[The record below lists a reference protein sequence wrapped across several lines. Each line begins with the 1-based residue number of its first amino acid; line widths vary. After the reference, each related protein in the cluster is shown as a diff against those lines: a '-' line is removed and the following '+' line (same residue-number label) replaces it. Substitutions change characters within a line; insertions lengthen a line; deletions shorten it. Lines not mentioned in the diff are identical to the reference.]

1 VGVAIVLCIS
11 YGACCVAFR
20 VFLSPSQRV
29 SSPFYRSRGRR
40 ITILSCS
47 FYLGEEGADR
57 SVHQSGPTAV
67 AGVSFIDLLAML
79 HETCGLQSVSRTF
92 AWILEYLKPQLDV

>member
-1 VGVAIVLCIS
+1 
-11 YGACCVAFR
+11 
-20 VFLSPSQRV
+20 
-29 SSPFYRSRGRR
+29 
-40 ITILSCS
+40 
-47 FYLGEEGADR
+47 
-57 SVHQSGPTAV
+57 VHQSGPTAV